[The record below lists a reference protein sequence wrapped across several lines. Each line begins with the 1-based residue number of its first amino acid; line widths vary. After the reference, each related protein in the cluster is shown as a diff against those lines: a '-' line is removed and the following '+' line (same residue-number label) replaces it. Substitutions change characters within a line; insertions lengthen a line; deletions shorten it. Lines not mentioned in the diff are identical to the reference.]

1 MATLTEHD
9 LSVGELAKKA
19 YLNVDQRHELEQSI
33 VATETMLN
41 ETRAGRVEGDVEAM
55 EKHLSRERQMLHTGM
70 PPQLDTQTKNK
81 VFRKVQE
88 LEAKFTHALPTY
100 EQMQIPS
107 PNHIDWHVAWERQHQ
122 QDVLAWKTGLLML
135 DPDNSEPNF
144 RNIARLRGNKV
155 AGTDPRK
162 YWQGFEAIKFAQTE
176 QQILEDMIATMD
188 DTAYMSFLQLKSANW
203 SKKNI
208 LRKLDWSEPM
218 YQAAESR
225 YEQALLGLSEDEDSP
240 TPRAAI
246 LQEPDVEEAE
256 ETEVVE
262 EVEIAWPLPLIK
274 ACGISVNKFL
284 GLAKITGTRF
294 YQYKKTGNWPSDVRK
309 KIEKTLQSLQNRQEK
324 TEPVAVTEPVI
335 DIVAEPIEA

>member
-1 MATLTEHD
+1 MTTLTEHD

-19 YLNVDQRHELEQSI
+19 YFNVDQRKELELSI
-33 VATETMLN
+33 DTTQTMLN
-41 ETRAGRVEGDVEAM
+41 ETRAGRVQGEVEAM
-55 EKHLSRERQMLHTGM
+55 EKHLLRERQMLATGT

-88 LEAKFTHALPTY
+88 LETKFTHALPTY

-144 RNIARLRGNKV
+144 RNIARLRGNKI

-188 DTAYMSFLQLKSANW
+188 DAAYMSFLQLKSANW

-218 YQAAESR
+218 YEAAESR
-225 YEQALLGLSEDEDSP
+225 YEQAIRKLSEDEDSP

-246 LQEPDVEEAE
+246 LPELDVEEVE

-262 EVEIAWPLPLIK
+262 EVEKGWPIPLIK
-274 ACGISVNKFL
+274 SYGLSVNKFV
-284 GLAKITGTRF
+284 GLAKINPGRF
-294 YQYKKTGNWPSDVRK
+294 YNPTKTQKWPVDVKK
-309 KIEKTLQSLQNRQEK
+309 KIEKTLQSLQKHQEE

-335 DIVAEPIEA
+335 DIVAEPVKA